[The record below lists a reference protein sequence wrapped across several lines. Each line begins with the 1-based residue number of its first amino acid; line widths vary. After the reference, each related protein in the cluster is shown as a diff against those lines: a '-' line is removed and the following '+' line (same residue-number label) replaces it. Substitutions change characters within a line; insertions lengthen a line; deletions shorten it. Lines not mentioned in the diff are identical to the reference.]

1 MQNTNRTKKLTLS
14 KQTVRTLQDGE
25 LSRIAGAWASQYN
38 PSACFCPIPKTLN
51 TCIRI
56 ICEGE

>member
-1 MQNTNRTKKLTLS
+1 MKQTQRTKKLSLS
-14 KQTVRTLQDGE
+14 KQTVRTLQDAE
-25 LSRIAGAWASQYN
+25 LDKVAGAWASQYN
-38 PSACFCPIPKTLN
+38 PSACFCPAPKTLN